1 MKTVAEG
8 NIFLSSL
15 HSLSPPRRLA
25 ASVPLRLSVCLS
37 VFIDISFLFPLF
49 LRILQLE
56 NQRSSG
62 NHLLTSGSAASLDA
76 SANQRSTMEIELLKA
91 QREESKLKDASLIE
105 LSNQVKVL
113 TASNDRLTLKC
124 NDYEQLNVV
133 LSTENKVCISLL
145 SAARRREATNKVES
159 Y

>member
-1 MKTVAEG
+1 MKTVVEG
-8 NIFLSSL
+8 KSFHSSL
-15 HSLSPPRRLA
+15 HP
-25 ASVPLRLSVCLS
+25 LSVLLT
-37 VFIDISFLFPLF
+37 FLFF
-49 LRILQLE
+49 SFFFRRILQLE

-62 NHLLTSGSAASLDA
+62 NHLLTSGSTTSLDA

-105 LSNQVKVL
+105 LSNQVKMS
-113 TASNDRLTLKC
+113 TASNDRLTFKC

-145 SAARRREATNKVES
+145 SAARRREGTNKVES

>member
-1 MKTVAEG
+1 MKTVVEG
-8 NIFLSSL
+8 KSFLSSL
-15 HSLSPPRRLA
+15 PP
-25 ASVPLRLSVCLS
+25 LSVLLT
-37 VFIDISFLFPLF
+37 FLFF
-49 LRILQLE
+49 SFFFRRILQLE

-62 NHLLTSGSAASLDA
+62 NHLLTSGSTTSLDA

-105 LSNQVKVL
+105 LSNQVKML
-113 TASNDRLTLKC
+113 TASNDRLTFKC

-145 SAARRREATNKVES
+145 SAARRREGTNKVES